1 MYCKNCGQQI
11 DDLAA
16 VCVHCGVAVG
26 NGSKFCQNCGFELP
40 ENAAFCQNCGVDVRS
55 DAAKKAAEK
64 NANPNAKSKLV
75 AGLLGILVGALGIHN
90 FYLGY
95 TKRAVVQLLLT
106 LLSCGALSTVSAIWG
121 LVEGILYLMGHE
133 KYNTD
138 AEGNPLT
145 E

>member
-26 NGSKFCQNCGFELP
+26 NGKKFCQNCGAELA
-40 ENAAFCQNCGVDVRS
+40 EKAAFCTNCGVDVRS
-55 DAAKKAAEK
+55 AAQK
-64 NANPNAKSKLV
+64 NQTSADPNAKSKLV
-75 AGLLGILVGALGIHN
+75 AGLLGILIGSLGVHN

-95 TKRAVVQLLLT
+95 TKRAVTQLLLT
-106 LLSCGALSTVSAIWG
+106 LLSCGALSVISGVWA
-121 LVEGILYLMGHE
+121 LVEGIFYLTGHE
-133 KYNTD
+133 NYTTD
-138 AEGNPLT
+138 ADGRPLG